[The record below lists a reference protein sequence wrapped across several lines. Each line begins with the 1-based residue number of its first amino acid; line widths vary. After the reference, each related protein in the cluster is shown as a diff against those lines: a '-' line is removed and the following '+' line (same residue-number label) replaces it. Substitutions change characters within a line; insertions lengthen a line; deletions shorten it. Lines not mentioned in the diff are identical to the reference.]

1 MTDTETVETAGEHP
15 APTDA
20 EEQATVD
27 EFNAGE
33 DGDIAEDDEGEGEP
47 LGDDAEPG
55 DEAADA
61 VIAQVQSEKALERRG
76 KQLDGENERHAKR
89 VAQIMEDGA
98 ADLIPCPVCMDGIAG
113 WIYPPEVSQLAP
125 EAIARVRQVIGLPD
139 YTTFRVAEFGRECPE
154 CGGLGSVLT
163 GSHVPN
169 NEVTTCEGCQGN
181 GWVRTRDI
189 PGRIEVNTDTGEIL
203 TGPTAFVDPAAD
215 SEVRNLRSRGYTVIP
230 PLPVPGE

>member
-1 MTDTETVETAGEHP
+1 MTDTETEAPPVEDETP
-15 APTDA
+15 ADA
-20 EEQATVD
+20 EAQATVD

-47 LGDDAEPG
+47 LGEPDEPG

-89 VAQIMEDGA
+89 VAQIMEEGA

-139 YTTFRVAEFGRECPE
+139 YTTFHRAAFAGECPD
-154 CGGLGSVLT
+154 CGGLGEVTT
-163 GSHVPN
+163 GSHVPGR
-169 NEVTTCEGCQGN
+169 EVTTCETCQKA
-181 GWVRTRDI
+181 GWIRTR
-189 PGRIEVNTDTGEIL
+189 PLSGRIEVDAGTGEIL
-203 TGPTAFVDPAAD
+203 TGPMHVAD
-215 SEVRNLRSRGYTVIP
+215 DEADTEVRNLRQRGYTVIP
-230 PLPVPGE
+230 PLPVQAG